1 MKNLEVKTAEM
12 KLNQLKAEYAKE
24 DERLNVYCNEHFN
37 DVKLPEGT
45 FDKISSL
52 EKEIRQT
59 EKELSQLK
67 LKNIEVGDG
76 ITINLYSDSNAYT
89 VIKRTKSTITIQ
101 RDKATLKP
109 EFKPEFVRGGF
120 SCICTNQND
129 QDYDYEK
136 NENGRIITLR
146 WSNKYNTWST
156 GNYGSNVSLGRHEFY
171 DYNF

>member
-1 MKNLEVKTAEM
+1 MNLEIKTVEM
-12 KLNQLKAEYAKE
+12 KLNQLKTEYAKE
-24 DERLNVYCNEHFN
+24 DERLNAYCKEHFN
-37 DVKLPEGT
+37 DTKLPEGT
-45 FDKISSL
+45 FNKISSL

-59 EKELSQLK
+59 EKELNQLR
-67 LKNIEVGDG
+67 LKNIEIGEG
-76 ITINLYSDSNAYT
+76 ITVNLYSDSHAYT

-109 EFKPEFVRGGF
+109 ESKPEFIEGGF

-129 QDYDYEK
+129 QDYDYERD
-136 NENGRIITLR
+136 ENGRILTLR

-156 GNYGSNVSLGRHEFY
+156 GNHGSSVSLGRHEFY